1 MRSCLAKTKNILGK
15 KCMKKMRPEPYPFF
29 NQKRD
34 LLEFVCLCHIQDL
47 SLEASLTC

>member
-15 KCMKKMRPEPYPFF
+15 KCMKKMRPEAYPFF

-34 LLEFVCLCHIQDL
+34 LLEFVFVSHSGLF
-47 SLEASLTC
+47 LEASLTC